1 MTESTRSHGKVLPQ
15 AGNVG
20 PGLCPRNDGRIIQST
35 FRAAAHGEAL
45 AASLTVCATCPSQ
58 RRSNMAIAPTFQ
70 RYLATKNVVYDIV
83 VHEPTKSAMRTA
95 EACRVSGDRVA
106 KAVVLHDEYGYVL
119 AILPASHQ
127 IRLDD
132 LRRQLGLDVDLA
144 AEYEIEELFD
154 DCIPGAIPPVGEC
167 YGLETAVDDGV
178 ETGGYLHRR
187 EGQAHHDRVRRKN
200 GSRSSSGSRQPG
212 PRPVAGVRAAR
223 SREASAPTRRGWPRR

>member
-1 MTESTRSHGKVLPQ
+1 
-15 AGNVG
+15 
-20 PGLCPRNDGRIIQST
+20 
-35 FRAAAHGEAL
+35 
-45 AASLTVCATCPSQ
+45 
-58 RRSNMAIAPTFQ
+58 MAISPTFQ

-154 DCIPGAIPPVGEC
+154 DCMPGAIPPVGEC
-167 YGLETAVDDGV
+167 YGLDDCC
-178 ETGGYLHRR
+178 R
-187 EGQAHHDRVRRKN
+187 
-200 GSRSSSGSRQPG
+200 
-212 PRPVAGVRAAR
+212 
-223 SREASAPTRRGWPRR
+223 